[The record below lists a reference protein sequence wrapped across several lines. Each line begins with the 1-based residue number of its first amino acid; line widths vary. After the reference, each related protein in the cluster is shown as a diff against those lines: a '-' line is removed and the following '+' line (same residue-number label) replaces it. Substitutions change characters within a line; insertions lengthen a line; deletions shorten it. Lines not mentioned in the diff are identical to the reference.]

1 MDGSLN
7 HDPLRNS
14 NILQGMLNDEVLH
27 HWIFLVGYS
36 YFDSIFLGPTALP
49 PYRLSAC
56 LPRSSPAS
64 ILAPA
69 LKPTSFRKTV
79 YRAKLPFCETVKNAC
94 FPI

>member
-36 YFDSIFLGPTALP
+36 YFDSIFLRPTALP
-49 PYRLSAC
+49 PYRLSAPLFTC
-56 LPRSSPAS
+56 IHAGTG
-64 ILAPA
+64 AEA
-69 LKPTSFRKTV
+69 GF
-79 YRAKLPFCETVKNAC
+79 
-94 FPI
+94 FP

>member
-36 YFDSIFLGPTALP
+36 YFDSIFLRPTAFP
-49 PYRLSAC
+49 
-56 LPRSSPAS
+56 PRSSPAS
-64 ILAPA
+64 TPAPVQ
-69 LKPTSFRKTV
+69 KPASFRKTV
-79 YRAKLPFCETVKNAC
+79 YRARLPFCETVKSAC